1 MIMFSL
7 CTSPGESWLDI
18 TTQDLEH
25 MLQERSG
32 GRAHDGSQN
41 SQKVGG
47 AEERGKETEDDK
59 KEEEAGFSLVAVS
72 QGMKNFLNAMSSH
85 EGAELPW

>member
-1 MIMFSL
+1 
-7 CTSPGESWLDI
+7 
-18 TTQDLEH
+18 

-32 GRAHDGSQN
+32 GRADVGSQN
-41 SQKVGG
+41 SSSIKQTQHIGG
-47 AEERGKETEDDK
+47 AEERTNEHKGD
-59 KEEEAGFSLVAVS
+59 KEEEEGSYSLVAVS